1 MSVGHEGNGEGV
13 KEKTAKVKQGAGV
26 REEEATWE
34 ETRIPEDPQL
44 LPDRTEAHSAAG
56 GAQG

>member
-1 MSVGHEGNGEGV
+1 M
-13 KEKTAKVKQGAGV
+13 KEKIEKVKQGAGV

-34 ETRIPEDPQL
+34 ETQIPEDPQL